1 MKKKILVLALAAVF
15 VSLLALGS
23 AAYFTVE
30 GRATNI
36 ITTGTVSLS
45 LDEHLEEG
53 KWTEIKDSNDV
64 TVAWRLEDRVMPG
77 MTVAKKPTLKND
89 GTQPFFLRAKVQV
102 TVTPAHGGEDLPNSV
117 VLLQQMP
124 SGWTEQADGW
134 LYYTPEGSDAVAP
147 GAEVVLFDGVKLAE
161 EAGNQYQNSTVTIT
175 VQAQAVQV
183 KNNPGETALTAQGW
197 PQENAE

>member
-1 MKKKILVLALAAVF
+1 MKKKILVLALAVVF
-15 VSLLALGS
+15 VSLMALGS

-53 KWTEIKDSNDV
+53 KWTEIKDNDV
-64 TVAWRLEDRVMPG
+64 TVAWQLKDRVMPG

-102 TVTPAHGGEDLPNSV
+102 TVTNGGEVLPSSV

-124 SGWTEQADGW
+124 SGWTEQDGW
-134 LYYTPEGSDAVAP
+134 LYYMPEGSDAVAP
-147 GAEVVLFDGVKLAE
+147 GTEVVLFDGVKLAE
-161 EAGNQYQNSTVTIT
+161 EAGNPYQNSTVTIT

-183 KNNPGETALTAQGW
+183 KNNPGKTALTAQGW
-197 PQENAE
+197 PEADAE

>member
-1 MKKKILVLALAAVF
+1 MKKKILVLALAMVF
-15 VSLLALGS
+15 VSLMALGS

-53 KWTEIKDSNDV
+53 KWTEVKDSNDV
-64 TVAWRLEDRVMPG
+64 TVAWQLKDRVMPG
-77 MTVAKKPTLKND
+77 MTVAKKPTVKND

-102 TVTPAHGGEDLPNSV
+102 TVTNRGEVLPSSV

-124 SGWTEQADGW
+124 SGWTEQDGW
-134 LYYTPEGSDAVAP
+134 LYYTQEGSDAVAP

-161 EAGNQYQNSTVTIT
+161 EAGNPYQNSTVTIT

-183 KNNPGETALTAQGW
+183 KNNPGTDALTAQGW
-197 PQENAE
+197 PEADAE

>member
-1 MKKKILVLALAAVF
+1 MKKKILVLALAVVF
-15 VSLLALGS
+15 VSLMALGS

-53 KWTEIKDSNDV
+53 KWTEIKDNDV
-64 TVAWRLEDRVMPG
+64 TVAWQLKDRVMPG

-102 TVTPAHGGEDLPNSV
+102 TVTNGGEVLPSSV

-124 SGWTEQADGW
+124 SGWTEQDGW

-161 EAGNQYQNSTVTIT
+161 EAGNPYQNSTVTIT

-183 KNNPGETALTAQGW
+183 KNNPGTDALTAQGW
-197 PQENAE
+197 PEADAE

>member
-89 GTQPFFLRAKVQV
+89 GTQPFFLRAKVV
-102 TVTPAHGGEDLPNSV
+102 KSV
-117 VLLQQMP
+117 VAADKETAMP
-124 SGWTEQADGW
+124 ADVVLIEFPEGWIEGNDGW

-161 EAGNQYQNSTVTIT
+161 EAGNPYQNSTVTIT

>member
-53 KWTEIKDSNDV
+53 KWTEVKDSNAV
-64 TVAWRLEDRVMPG
+64 TVAWQLNDRVMPG

-102 TVTPAHGGEDLPNSV
+102 TVTNRGEYLPSSV

-183 KNNPGETALTAQGW
+183 KNNPGKTALTAQGW
-197 PQENAE
+197 PEADAE

>member
-36 ITTGTVSLS
+36 ITTGTVSLG

-102 TVTPAHGGEDLPNSV
+102 TVTPANGGEDLPNSV
-117 VLLQQMP
+117 VLLRQMP

>member
-1 MKKKILVLALAAVF
+1 MKKKILVLALAVVF
-15 VSLLALGS
+15 VSLMALGS

-53 KWTEIKDSNDV
+53 KWTEIKDNDV
-64 TVAWRLEDRVMPG
+64 TVAWQLKDRVMPG

-102 TVTPAHGGEDLPNSV
+102 TVTNGGEVLPSSV

-147 GAEVVLFDGVKLAE
+147 GTEVVLFDGVKLAE
-161 EAGNQYQNSTVTIT
+161 EAGNPYQNSTVTIT

-197 PQENAE
+197 PEADAE

>member
-1 MKKKILVLALAAVF
+1 MKKKILVLALAVVF
-15 VSLLALGS
+15 VSLMALGS

-30 GRATNI
+30 GRTTNI
-36 ITTGTVSLS
+36 ITTGTVSLR

-64 TVAWRLEDRVMPG
+64 TVAWQLKDRVMPG

-102 TVTPAHGGEDLPNSV
+102 TVTNGGEVLPSSV

-124 SGWTEQADGW
+124 SGWTEQDGW
-134 LYYTPEGSDAVAP
+134 LYYMPEGSDAVAP

-161 EAGNQYQNSTVTIT
+161 EAGNPYQNSTVTIT

-183 KNNPGETALTAQGW
+183 KNNPGTDALTAQGW
-197 PQENAE
+197 PEADAE

>member
-1 MKKKILVLALAAVF
+1 MKKKILVLALAVVF
-15 VSLLALGS
+15 VSLMALGS

-53 KWTEIKDSNDV
+53 KWTEVKDSNDV
-64 TVAWRLEDRVMPG
+64 TVAWQLKDRVMPG

-102 TVTPAHGGEDLPNSV
+102 TVTPATGGEDLPSSV

-124 SGWTEQADGW
+124 SGWTEQDGW
-134 LYYTPEGSDAVAP
+134 LYYMPEGSDAVAP

-161 EAGNQYQNSTVTIT
+161 EAGNPYQNSTVTIT

-197 PQENAE
+197 PEADAE

>member
-1 MKKKILVLALAAVF
+1 MKKKILVLALAVVF
-15 VSLLALGS
+15 VSLMALGS

-53 KWTEIKDSNDV
+53 KWTEVKDNDV
-64 TVAWRLEDRVMPG
+64 TVAWQLKDRVMPG

-89 GTQPFFLRAKVQV
+89 GTQPFFLRAKV
-102 TVTPAHGGEDLPNSV
+102 EKSV
-117 VLLQQMP
+117 VAADKETAMP
-124 SGWTEQADGW
+124 ADVVLIEFPEGWIEGNDGW

-183 KNNPGETALTAQGW
+183 KNNPGTDALTAQGW
-197 PQENAE
+197 PEADAE

>member
-1 MKKKILVLALAAVF
+1 MKKKILVLALAVVF
-15 VSLLALGS
+15 VSLMALGS

-53 KWTEIKDSNDV
+53 KWTEIKDNDV
-64 TVAWRLEDRVMPG
+64 TVAWQLKDRVMPG

-102 TVTPAHGGEDLPNSV
+102 TVTNGGEVLPSSV
-117 VLLQQMP
+117 VLLQQMS
-124 SGWTEQADGW
+124 SGM
-134 LYYTPEGSDAVAP
+134 
-147 GAEVVLFDGVKLAE
+147 
-161 EAGNQYQNSTVTIT
+161 
-175 VQAQAVQV
+175 
-183 KNNPGETALTAQGW
+183 
-197 PQENAE
+197 

>member
-102 TVTPAHGGEDLPNSV
+102 TVTPANGGEDLPNSV
-117 VLLQQMP
+117 VLLQQRP

-161 EAGNQYQNSTVTIT
+161 EAGNPYQNSTVTIT

-183 KNNPGETALTAQGW
+183 KNNPGTDALTAQGW
-197 PQENAE
+197 PEADAE

>member
-1 MKKKILVLALAAVF
+1 MKKKILVLALAVVF
-15 VSLLALGS
+15 VSLMALGS

-53 KWTEIKDSNDV
+53 KWTEIKDNDV
-64 TVAWRLEDRVMPG
+64 TVAWQLEDRVMPG

-102 TVTPAHGGEDLPNSV
+102 TVTPATGGEDLPSSV

-124 SGWTEQADGW
+124 SVWTEQADGW

-147 GAEVVLFDGVKLAE
+147 GTEVVLFDGVKLAE
-161 EAGNQYQNSTVTIT
+161 EAGNPYQNSTVTIT

-183 KNNPGETALTAQGW
+183 KNNPGTDALTAQGW
-197 PQENAE
+197 PEADAE

>member
-53 KWTEIKDSNDV
+53 KWTEIKDNDV
-64 TVAWRLEDRVMPG
+64 TVAWQLKDRVMPG

-102 TVTPAHGGEDLPNSV
+102 TVTNGGEVLPSSV

-124 SGWTEQADGW
+124 SGWTEQDGW
-134 LYYTPEGSDAVAP
+134 LYYMPEGSDAVAP

-161 EAGNQYQNSTVTIT
+161 EAGNPYQNSTVTIT

-183 KNNPGETALTAQGW
+183 KNNPGTDALTAQGW
-197 PQENAE
+197 PEADAE

>member
-1 MKKKILVLALAAVF
+1 MKKKILVLALAVVF
-15 VSLLALGS
+15 ASLMALGS

-53 KWTEIKDSNDV
+53 KWTEIKDNDV
-64 TVAWRLEDRVMPG
+64 TVAWQLKDRVMPG

-102 TVTPAHGGEDLPNSV
+102 TVTNGGEVLPSSV

-124 SGWTEQADGW
+124 SGWTEQDGW
-134 LYYTPEGSDAVAP
+134 LYYMPEGSDAVAP

-161 EAGNQYQNSTVTIT
+161 EAGNPYQNSTVTIT

-183 KNNPGETALTAQGW
+183 KNNPGKTALTARGW
-197 PQENAE
+197 PEADAE

>member
-30 GRATNI
+30 GRATNS

-89 GTQPFFLRAKVQV
+89 GTQPFFLRSKVQV
-102 TVTPAHGGEDLPNSV
+102 TVTPANGGEDLPNSV

>member
-1 MKKKILVLALAAVF
+1 MKKKILVLALAVVF
-15 VSLLALGS
+15 VSLMALGS

-30 GRATNI
+30 GRTTNI
-36 ITTGTVSLS
+36 ITTGTVSLR

-53 KWTEIKDSNDV
+53 KWTEVKDSNAV
-64 TVAWRLEDRVMPG
+64 TVAWQLNDRVMPG

-102 TVTPAHGGEDLPNSV
+102 TVTNGGEVLPSSV

-124 SGWTEQADGW
+124 SGWTEQDGW
-134 LYYTPEGSDAVAP
+134 LYYTQEGSDAVAP

-161 EAGNQYQNSTVTIT
+161 EAGNPYQNSTVTIT

-197 PQENAE
+197 PEADAE

>member
-102 TVTPAHGGEDLPNSV
+102 TVTNGGEVLPSSV

-124 SGWTEQADGW
+124 SGWTEQDGW
-134 LYYTPEGSDAVAP
+134 LYYTQEGSDAVAP

-161 EAGNQYQNSTVTIT
+161 EAGNPYQNSTVTIT

>member
-53 KWTEIKDSNDV
+53 KWTEVKDSNDV
-64 TVAWRLEDRVMPG
+64 TVAWQLKDRVMPG

-89 GTQPFFLRAKVQV
+89 GTQPFSLRAKVQV
-102 TVTPAHGGEDLPNSV
+102 TVTPANGGEDLPNSV

>member
-1 MKKKILVLALAAVF
+1 MKKKILVLALAVVF
-15 VSLLALGS
+15 VSLMALGS

-53 KWTEIKDSNDV
+53 KWTEIKDNDV
-64 TVAWRLEDRVMPG
+64 TVAWQLKDRVMPG

-102 TVTPAHGGEDLPNSV
+102 TVTNRGEVLPSSV
-117 VLLQQMP
+117 VLLQLMP

-183 KNNPGETALTAQGW
+183 KNNPGTDALTAQGW
-197 PQENAE
+197 PEADAE

>member
-64 TVAWRLEDRVMPG
+64 TVAWQLKDRVMPG

-102 TVTPAHGGEDLPNSV
+102 TVTNRGEYLPSSV

-134 LYYTPEGSDAVAP
+134 LYYTPEGPDAVAP

-183 KNNPGETALTAQGW
+183 KNNPGTDALTAQGW
-197 PQENAE
+197 PEADAE

>member
-53 KWTEIKDSNDV
+53 KWTEIKDNDV
-64 TVAWRLEDRVMPG
+64 TVAWQLKDRVMPG

-102 TVTPAHGGEDLPNSV
+102 TVTNGGEVLPSSV

-161 EAGNQYQNSTVTIT
+161 EAGNPYQNSTVTIT

-197 PQENAE
+197 PEADAE

>member
-1 MKKKILVLALAAVF
+1 MKKKILVLALAVVF
-15 VSLLALGS
+15 VSLMALGS

-53 KWTEIKDSNDV
+53 KWTEVKDSNAV
-64 TVAWRLEDRVMPG
+64 TVAWQLNDRVMPG

-102 TVTPAHGGEDLPNSV
+102 TVTNGGEVLPSSV

-124 SGWTEQADGW
+124 SGWTEQDGW
-134 LYYTPEGSDAVAP
+134 LYYTQEGSDAVAP

-161 EAGNQYQNSTVTIT
+161 EAGNPYQNSTVTIT

-183 KNNPGETALTAQGW
+183 KNNPGTDALTAQGW
-197 PQENAE
+197 PEADAE

>member
-53 KWTEIKDSNDV
+53 KWTEVKDSNDV

-102 TVTPAHGGEDLPNSV
+102 TVTNGGEVLPSSV

-124 SGWTEQADGW
+124 SGWTEQDGW
-134 LYYTPEGSDAVAP
+134 LYYTQEGSDAVAP

-161 EAGNQYQNSTVTIT
+161 EAGNPYQNSTVTIT

-183 KNNPGETALTAQGW
+183 KNNPGTDALNAQGW
-197 PQENAE
+197 PEADAE

>member
-1 MKKKILVLALAAVF
+1 MKKKILVLALAVVF
-15 VSLLALGS
+15 VSLMALGS

-53 KWTEIKDSNDV
+53 KWTEIKDNDV
-64 TVAWRLEDRVMPG
+64 TVAWQLKDRVMPG

-102 TVTPAHGGEDLPNSV
+102 TVTNGGEVLPSSV
-117 VLLQQMP
+117 VLLQQMS
-124 SGWTEQADGW
+124 SGWTELADGW

-147 GAEVVLFDGVKLAE
+147 GTEVVLFDGVKLAE
-161 EAGNQYQNSTVTIT
+161 EAGNPYQNSTVTIT

-183 KNNPGETALTAQGW
+183 KNNPGTDALTAQGW
-197 PQENAE
+197 PEADAE

>member
-102 TVTPAHGGEDLPNSV
+102 TVTPANGGEDLPNSV

-183 KNNPGETALTAQGW
+183 KNNPGKTALTAQGW
-197 PQENAE
+197 PEADAE

>member
-53 KWTEIKDSNDV
+53 KWTEVKDSNDV
-64 TVAWRLEDRVMPG
+64 TVAWQLKDRVMPG

-102 TVTPAHGGEDLPNSV
+102 TVTNRGEYLPSSV

-161 EAGNQYQNSTVTIT
+161 EAGNPYQNSTVTIT

-183 KNNPGETALTAQGW
+183 KNNPGKTALNAQGW
-197 PQENAE
+197 PEADAE

>member
-1 MKKKILVLALAAVF
+1 MKKKILVLALAVVF
-15 VSLLALGS
+15 VSLMALGS

-53 KWTEIKDSNDV
+53 KWTEVKDNDV
-64 TVAWRLEDRVMPG
+64 TVAWQLKDRVMPG

-102 TVTPAHGGEDLPNSV
+102 TVTNGGEVLPSSV

-124 SGWTEQADGW
+124 SGWTEQDGW

-161 EAGNQYQNSTVTIT
+161 EAGNPYQNSTVTIT

-197 PQENAE
+197 PEADAE

>member
-1 MKKKILVLALAAVF
+1 MKKKILVLALAVVF
-15 VSLLALGS
+15 VSLMALGS

-53 KWTEIKDSNDV
+53 KWTEIKDNDV
-64 TVAWRLEDRVMPG
+64 TVAWQLKDRVMPG

-102 TVTPAHGGEDLPNSV
+102 TVTNGGEVLPSSV

-124 SGWTEQADGW
+124 SGWTEQDGW
-134 LYYTPEGSDAVAP
+134 LYYMPEGSDAVAP

-161 EAGNQYQNSTVTIT
+161 EAGNPYQNSTVTIT

-183 KNNPGETALTAQGW
+183 KNNPGTDALTAQGW
-197 PQENAE
+197 PEADAE

>member
-77 MTVAKKPTLKND
+77 MTVAKKPTLNND

-102 TVTPAHGGEDLPNSV
+102 TVTPANGGEDLPNSV
-117 VLLQQMP
+117 VLLQLMP

-161 EAGNQYQNSTVTIT
+161 EAGNPYQNSTVTIT

>member
-1 MKKKILVLALAAVF
+1 M
-15 VSLLALGS
+15 
-23 AAYFTVE
+23 
-30 GRATNI
+30 
-36 ITTGTVSLS
+36 
-45 LDEHLEEG
+45 
-53 KWTEIKDSNDV
+53 
-64 TVAWRLEDRVMPG
+64 
-77 MTVAKKPTLKND
+77 
-89 GTQPFFLRAKVQV
+89 QV
-102 TVTPAHGGEDLPNSV
+102 TVTNGGEVLPSSV

-124 SGWTEQADGW
+124 SGWTEQDGW

>member
-1 MKKKILVLALAAVF
+1 MKKKILVLALAVVF
-15 VSLLALGS
+15 VSLMALGS

-30 GRATNI
+30 GRTTNI
-36 ITTGTVSLS
+36 ITTGTVSLR

-53 KWTEIKDSNDV
+53 KWTEVKDSNDV
-64 TVAWRLEDRVMPG
+64 TVAWQLKDRVMPG

-102 TVTPAHGGEDLPNSV
+102 TVTNGGEVLPSSV

-124 SGWTEQADGW
+124 SGWTEQDGW
-134 LYYTPEGSDAVAP
+134 LYYMPEGSDAVAP

-161 EAGNQYQNSTVTIT
+161 EAGNPYQNSTVTIT

>member
-1 MKKKILVLALAAVF
+1 MKKKILVLALAVVF
-15 VSLLALGS
+15 VSLMALGS

-53 KWTEIKDSNDV
+53 KWTEIKDNDV
-64 TVAWRLEDRVMPG
+64 TVAWQLKDRVMPG

-102 TVTPAHGGEDLPNSV
+102 TVTNGGEVLPSSV

-124 SGWTEQADGW
+124 SGWTEQDGW
-134 LYYTPEGSDAVAP
+134 LYYMPEGSDAVAP

-183 KNNPGETALTAQGW
+183 KNNPGTDALTAQGW
-197 PQENAE
+197 PEADAE

>member
-53 KWTEIKDSNDV
+53 KWTEVKDSNDV
-64 TVAWRLEDRVMPG
+64 TVAWQLKDRVMPG

-102 TVTPAHGGEDLPNSV
+102 TVTNRGEVLPSSV

-124 SGWTEQADGW
+124 SGWTEQDGW

-183 KNNPGETALTAQGW
+183 KNNPGTDALTAQGW

>member
-53 KWTEIKDSNDV
+53 KWTEVKDSNAV
-64 TVAWRLEDRVMPG
+64 TVAWQLNDRVMPG

-102 TVTPAHGGEDLPNSV
+102 TVTNRGEYLPSSV

-197 PQENAE
+197 PEADAE

>member
-53 KWTEIKDSNDV
+53 QWTEIKDSNDV
-64 TVAWRLEDRVMPG
+64 IVAWRLEDRVMPG

-102 TVTPAHGGEDLPNSV
+102 TVTNRGEYLPSSV

-161 EAGNQYQNSTVTIT
+161 EAGNPYQNSTVTIT

-183 KNNPGETALTAQGW
+183 KNNPGETALNAQGW
-197 PQENAE
+197 PEADAE

>member
-1 MKKKILVLALAAVF
+1 MKKKILVLALAVVF
-15 VSLLALGS
+15 VSLMALGS

-53 KWTEIKDSNDV
+53 KWTEVKDNDV
-64 TVAWRLEDRVMPG
+64 TVAWQLKDRVMPG

-102 TVTPAHGGEDLPNSV
+102 TVTNGGEVLPSSV

-124 SGWTEQADGW
+124 SGWTEQDGW
-134 LYYTPEGSDAVAP
+134 LYYMPEGSDAVAP

-161 EAGNQYQNSTVTIT
+161 EAGNPYQNSTVTIT

-197 PQENAE
+197 PEADAE